1 MSVDTRG
8 RRAAQALVQAAERLG
23 PVPSLDRLR
32 RRRRR
37 RSAARAGLAF
47 AAVLV
52 AAALVGRGLPVLE
65 RLGPEPADRVGS
77 PPGTRAWPGVPG
89 LDRHVRDA
97 VATGKAVRADVAAG
111 PSGVWVLNRS
121 TSAAPELVRVDP
133 ATDKVVARIDAG
145 FGATRLAVGEDGA
158 VWLYRAGKAMDRP
171 ELVRVDP
178 ATNRV
183 ADVVA
188 LPPPREVPTDAT
200 ALLAV
205 RGSVW
210 VASQEDR
217 LLRLDPASRTFQEL
231 RVSGRTVAAEHLA
244 FAGGWVWTA
253 GGLTL
258 QRIDPGTG
266 GLTMTVSDPGL
277 HNAMPATG
285 LAGGAGG
292 LWMYGVSGTGEQLFR
307 LDLATGRPLA
317 MRQLGS
323 RTNLEVLGVLA
334 AGDRTV
340 AVRSGTSLQLAD
352 PAGTLGARFPVPG
365 PRGGLAVGSG
375 AVWVADPARGRLLRV
390 DPAA

>member
-1 MSVDTRG
+1 V
-8 RRAAQALVQAAERLG
+8 
-23 PVPSLDRLR
+23 
-32 RRRRR
+32 
-37 RSAARAGLAF
+37 

-65 RLGPEPADRVGS
+65 RIGPEPDDRVGA
-77 PPGTRAWPGVPG
+77 PPSTRAWPGVPG

-97 VATGKAVRADVAAG
+97 VATGKAILADVATG
-111 PSGVWVLNRS
+111 PSGVWVLNRWK
-121 TSAAPELVRVDP
+121 SAALELIRVDP

-145 FGATRLAVGEDGA
+145 RGVTNLAVAEDGS

-188 LPPPREVPTDAT
+188 LPPPRTVPTGAT

-210 VASQEDR
+210 VASLDQ
-217 LLRLDPASRTFQEL
+217 LLRLDPASRTFQGL
-231 RVSGRTVAAEHLA
+231 RVGSQIVTAEHLA
-244 FAGGWVWTA
+244 FAGGWVWA
-253 GGLTL
+253 DRGLAL
-258 QRIDPGTG
+258 QRIDPESGTV
-266 GLTMTVSDPGL
+266 TMTVSDPDL
-277 HNAMPATG
+277 HDAMPAIG

-292 LWMYGVSGTGEQLFR
+292 LWMYGMSGTGEQLFR
-307 LDLATGRPLA
+307 LDPATGRPLA
-317 MRQLGS
+317 MRQLA
-323 RTNLEVLGVLA
+323 RTNPEVLGVLA

-340 AVRSGTSLQLAD
+340 AVRSGTSLRLAD
-352 PAGTLGARFPVPG
+352 PAGTLQAPFPLPG
-365 PRGGLAVGSG
+365 PGGGLAVGSG